1 VLLKPLGHLSFI
13 RLNTAKSSSKAGLS
27 KQPKSLTGKSGQAF
41 QISPSMARMNNFLG
55 CFQAHLHAAYSG
67 TLVVKLFN
75 GRQR

>member
-1 VLLKPLGHLSFI
+1 
-13 RLNTAKSSSKAGLS
+13 
-27 KQPKSLTGKSGQAF
+27 
-41 QISPSMARMNNFLG
+41 MARMNNFLG